1 MNMRK
6 TLWVAAFAV
15 SSAAILALRFA
26 CVPVVSAQATGAAA
40 ARLEVTGAVKTPLS
54 FSPADLKA
62 MPQQTVRVNG
72 QNDQA
77 AQVYEGVALSE
88 ILQRAGV
95 PQGGDQT
102 GPWMA
107 TYVVADAADGYR
119 VVFSLAELNA
129 GIGGVEALVADT
141 LDGMPLG
148 EGQEPFRLVMPS
160 DKRAA
165 RWVRELK
172 SVTVAG
178 I

>member
-1 MNMRK
+1 
-6 TLWVAAFAV
+6 
-15 SSAAILALRFA
+15 
-26 CVPVVSAQATGAAA
+26 
-40 ARLEVTGAVKTPLS
+40 
-54 FSPADLKA
+54 
-62 MPQQTVRVNG
+62 
-72 QNDQA
+72 
-77 AQVYEGVALSE
+77 
-88 ILQRAGV
+88 
-95 PQGGDQT
+95 
-102 GPWMA
+102 MA

-148 EGQEPFRLVMPS
+148 EGQEPFRLVVPS